1 MDKWLIT
8 KTPNRISFFG
18 GGTDYPE
25 FYNDNPSFVVSS
37 AIDKF
42 SYLMIRKLPKFFD
55 YKSRFVYSETEEVKS
70 HEEIKHR
77 IINKVLE
84 VLKINHGLEII
95 HTSTL
100 PGNSGVGS
108 SSSFTVGLFNAISSI
123 EGVQTTS
130 KGLAEAAI
138 LLERDV
144 LKDVIGIQDAYA
156 AAYGGFNKISFSRH
170 GIHVNPIICS
180 NSFITELEE
189 SCILLYTGMK
199 RVSSNVA
206 TDCFV
211 LRNPVE
217 ERLATR
223 QIAEEGLQA
232 IRNES
237 ISQIG
242 KLIDKS
248 WEVKRSLSKT
258 VSNPLIDDIY
268 KRAKY
273 IGCHGKVIGAGGGG
287 CMLLIFDRTLKNKVK
302 NEFKEF
308 VTIDFK
314 LQFEGSKVM
323 YVER

>member
-18 GGTDYPE
+18 GGTDYAQ
-25 FYNDNPSFVVSS
+25 FYNEHPSFVISS

-42 SYLMIRKLPKFFD
+42 SYFMVRKLPKFFD
-55 YKSRFVYSETEEVKS
+55 YKSRFVYSETEEVVS
-70 HEEIKHR
+70 HTEIKHK

-84 VLKINHGLEII
+84 VLNIHYGLEII

-108 SSSFTVGLFNAISSI
+108 SSSFTVGLFNALCSI
-123 EGVQTTS
+123 EGNQCTP
-130 KGLAEAAI
+130 KGLAEASI
-138 LLERDV
+138 LLERN
-144 LKDVIGIQDAYA
+144 VIGDTIGVQDSFA
-156 AAYGGFNKISFSRH
+156 AAYGNLNKISF
-170 GIHVNPIICS
+170 GPNGVVVNPMICS
-180 NSFITELEE
+180 HTFIGELEQ
-189 SCILLYTGMK
+189 SCLLIYTGMK
-199 RVSSNVA
+199 RVSSNIA
-206 TDCFV
+206 TECFIN
-211 LRNPVE
+211 RNPLE
-217 ERLATR
+217 ERLAIR

-232 IRNES
+232 FKAEDIH
-237 ISQIG
+237 QIG

-248 WEVKRSLSKT
+248 WEVKKSLSNT
-258 VSNPLIDDIY
+258 VSNPTIDEIY

-273 IGCHGKVIGAGGGG
+273 IGCYGKVIGAGGGG

>member
-18 GGTDYPE
+18 GGTDYPN
-25 FYNDNPSFVVSS
+25 FYEQYPSFVISS

-42 SYLMIRKLPKFFD
+42 SYFMIRKLPKFFD
-55 YKSRFVYSETEEVKS
+55 YKSRFVYSETEEVSS
-70 HEEIKHR
+70 HEEIRHK

-84 VLKINHGLEII
+84 VLKINYGLEII

-108 SSSFTVGLFNAISSI
+108 SSSFTVGLFNALCGI
-123 EGVQTTS
+123 EGTQCS
-130 KGLAEAAI
+130 AKGLAEAAI

-144 LKDVIGIQDAYA
+144 LKDTIGIQDSYA
-156 AAYGGFNKISFSRH
+156 AAYGGFNKISFGPH
-170 GIHVNPIICS
+170 GINVNPIICS
-180 NSFITELEE
+180 NAFITELEQ
-189 SCILLYTGMK
+189 SCLLLYTGVK

-206 TDCFV
+206 TECFV
-211 LRNPVE
+211 TKNPVE

-248 WEVKRSLSKT
+248 WEIKRSLSNT
-258 VSNPLIDDIY
+258 VSSPLIDEIY

-273 IGCHGKVIGAGGGG
+273 IGCSGKVIGAGGGG
-287 CMLLIFDRTLKNKVK
+287 CMLLIFDRTLKNKVR